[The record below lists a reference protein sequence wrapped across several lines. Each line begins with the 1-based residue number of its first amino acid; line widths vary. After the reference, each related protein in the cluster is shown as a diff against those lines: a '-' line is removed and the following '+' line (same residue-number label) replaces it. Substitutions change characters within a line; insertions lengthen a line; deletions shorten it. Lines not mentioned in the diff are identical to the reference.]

1 MNSNESNPGAYSS
14 ELITKHAPARAYT
27 VYLWELPLEFVK
39 KRQHLYHPMEVQGAQ
54 PLHKQKKEWSL
65 MERNSLKRKM
75 IRN

>member
-14 ELITKHAPARAYT
+14 ELITKHAPARAY
-27 VYLWELPLEFVK
+27 K
-39 KRQHLYHPMEVQGAQ
+39 VQGAQ